1 MPSPFPGMDPYLE
14 HPALW
19 PGVHN
24 HLIVALAEH
33 LTPLVAPRYY
43 VALEQRTH
51 LLEPGDLAFIGLPD
65 VSVARRALHEAAARY
80 AGGAATVI
88 DVDVPVA
95 DEVREAFI
103 EVRSVATRAV
113 VTILELLSPGNK
125 LFGRGRRRYE
135 RKRAQVF
142 LTATSLVEIDLLRA
156 GEPMPVLGPSVSG
169 DYRLLV
175 SRGTRRPRAQLYTWT
190 VRQPIPA
197 FPLPLLPEDPEPT
210 VKLGAVLAELYDR
223 ARFDLQLDYRMPP
236 VPPLEGD
243 DAAWARDLLA
253 HRSR

>member
-1 MPSPFPGMDPYLE
+1 
-14 HPALW
+14 
-19 PGVHN
+19 V
-24 HLIVALAEH
+24 V
-33 LTPLVAPRYY
+33 
-43 VALEQRTH
+43 
-51 LLEPGDLAFIGLPD
+51 
-65 VSVARRALHEAAARY
+65 
-80 AGGAATVI
+80 

-103 EVRSVATRAV
+103 EVRSVSTRAV

-125 LFGRGRRRYE
+125 LVGRGRRRYE

-142 LTATSLVEIDLLRA
+142 LTATNLVEVDLLRA
-156 GEPMPVLGPSVSG
+156 GEPMPVLGPPASS

-175 SRGTRRPRAQLYTWT
+175 SRGARRPRAQLYTWS

-197 FPLPLLPEDPEPT
+197 FLLPLLPEDPEPI
-210 VKLGAVLAELYDR
+210 VDLDAVLAALYDR
-223 ARFDLQLDYRMPP
+223 ARLDLQLDYRVPP

-253 HRSR
+253 QRSR